1 MASLVVP
8 RRAWPALA
16 MLVAAAMTPG
26 GAFHRAAALEFSLH
40 DSQRCFEE
48 EIHRELLVVGEY
60 ALHVNREDVT
70 AVLRKL
76 NSTESDRR
84 HYGFIKR
91 GEDLDA
97 LVSMLEPEKDLLRVP
112 ESEQQRQVIA
122 YFGRRDEAF
131 HALHA
136 DDERAIRG
144 YQRREEEALANSS
157 LRDLFLGLVHRRID
171 LPLRLTV
178 ADPAGERVL
187 TKQGTGDASFTFNSK
202 KPGVYRC
209 CIEVMNSAGAPAGA
223 PGQTGQ
229 RPREPLWPLVDNRG
243 GGLTMGQLA
252 SYLAANGTPM
262 RVNLRWQ
269 VGVQSA
275 EWRPADARSGGAA
288 EEAVGALSDKIF
300 EIHNAM
306 GEIER
311 EMESYVLLY
320 DKMVGGAER
329 HEALIKWVG
338 VLSCAV
344 VALLSLGQI
353 FFLKLF
359 FKKRKLI

>member
-8 RRAWPALA
+8 RRAWLA

-84 HYGFIKR
+84 HYGFLKR

-136 DDERAIRG
+136 
-144 YQRREEEALANSS
+144 
-157 LRDLFLGLVHRRID
+157 
-171 LPLRLTV
+171 
-178 ADPAGERVL
+178 
-187 TKQGTGDASFTFNSK
+187 SFS
-202 KPGVYRC
+202 P
-209 CIEVMNSAGAPAGA
+209 
-223 PGQTGQ
+223 
-229 RPREPLWPLVDNRG
+229 
-243 GGLTMGQLA
+243 
-252 SYLAANGTPM
+252 
-262 RVNLRWQ
+262 
-269 VGVQSA
+269 
-275 EWRPADARSGGAA
+275 
-288 EEAVGALSDKIF
+288 
-300 EIHNAM
+300 
-306 GEIER
+306 
-311 EMESYVLLY
+311 
-320 DKMVGGAER
+320 
-329 HEALIKWVG
+329 
-338 VLSCAV
+338 
-344 VALLSLGQI
+344 
-353 FFLKLF
+353 
-359 FKKRKLI
+359 